1 MKRNEF
7 HGALQQIRL
16 ALEVANNTPDGPV
29 RDTIWMPDAV
39 QTLFDFIDEQLETM
53 APEAAH
59 DANEAVI
66 VAAAA
71 FLDAWENDSG
81 AEPSVSATARCAAAL
96 RTAIAELDC
105 TEVV

>member
-1 MKRNEF
+1 MNRTEF

-39 QTLFDFIDEQLETM
+39 QTLFDFIDDQLETM
-53 APEAAH
+53 APAA
-59 DANEAVI
+59 APATNEAVI
-66 VAAAA
+66 VAATA

-81 AEPSVSATARCAAAL
+81 AEPSVSATARCAATL
-96 RTAIAELDC
+96 RAAISNLDSRD
-105 TEVV
+105 VV